1 MAAGLQPSQSAETF
15 LERLEELP
23 EIKPFPTAATQL
35 MSACQNPDS
44 TSKDIA
50 AIIQCDPGLAMRLL
64 RVANSSMYGFSREIR
79 TIDHAIVVLGFR
91 TVRDL
96 SVSMA
101 GAEVFSQGDSAQAE
115 RAALWRHSLACAT
128 VARMLAQHVEELNP
142 EEAFLAGIF
151 HDVGKLIF
159 FDLATDDYI
168 ALIERTDPRN
178 LIAEEESVFRTTHQE
193 VGQNCAD
200 EWGLPEEINS
210 AIGYHH
216 NPEDAPADFE
226 LVALIQ
232 AANLLANAWQIGVDG
247 EPSIDEAEVLERIE
261 LPIDAAVLEQVKENA
276 PAAFEETMQVCT
288 G

>member
-1 MAAGLQPSQSAETF
+1 MSTVLQSSASADTF

-23 EIKPFPTAATQL
+23 EIRPFPTAATQL
-35 MSACQNPDS
+35 MTACQNPDS
-44 TSKDIA
+44 SSKDIA

-96 SVSMA
+96 AVSMA

-115 RAALWRHSLACAT
+115 RAALWHHSLGCAT
-128 VARMLAQHVEELNP
+128 VARMLARHIKGINP

-159 FDLATDDYI
+159 FDLAADDYI
-168 ALIERTDPRN
+168 ALIANSEPQDRVT
-178 LIAEEESVFRTTHQE
+178 EESRIFRVTHEE

-200 EWGLPEEINS
+200 EWGLAEEISS
-210 AIGYHH
+210 AIAYHH
-216 NPEDAPADFE
+216 HPEDTPDDFE
-226 LVALIQ
+226 LVALVQ
-232 AANLLANAWQIGVDG
+232 AANLLSNAWHIGVDP
-247 EPSIDEAEVLERIE
+247 EKSIDESYALETIK
-261 LPIDAAVLEQVKENA
+261 LPIEESTLDQLRENA
-276 PAAFEETMQVCT
+276 PAVFEETMQVCA